1 MSLNFSDDDDVI
13 NEEVDDTQKSD
24 KNHSNLGFMNNERK
38 EKEKEKDYGMEKKKP
53 FHNYENN
60 PFSNMKL
67 SREYFEN
74 VQEMDVNNE
83 ENYIGPDE
91 GSEVELEGKKKKKKS
106 VIFQLKN
113 LFNDV
118 SLNKLNTYIRKRRRK
133 SQEEMNSNDHFSRS
147 SYEKEGEKE
156 KNNKKKKR
164 NENGYAY
171 GEDNYNDNIYDNSDD
186 KLFND
191 SYNNMYN
198 DDILNDQS
206 REDVDVDVDE
216 EDELQKYV
224 REEKNKM
231 KQIMPEKDELWE
243 LYIYMNLKKKKRK
256 IEYNEKQYS
265 NAMNKVFS
273 NLENEYKSIIKEK
286 LFGKIIFK
294 EYLVISDDV
303 EYFKNNH
310 IMNIGKNMTI
320 PIIKKKNL
328 LSEMKRKLILLYNKG
343 ICCNYIKEI
352 SINSGGKINE
362 QTNSYQNQDGSSLR
376 INENM
381 DYYINKI
388 QDNNLIIEKESLNLY
403 LNKLFDKYC
412 IIVHKIR
419 THRRKDLRMN
429 FNSFMDLINEVFTK
443 LYFSIHNIFLTD
455 EDMNINLTD
464 IYKTIRRKYNMHDV
478 LDKVQ
483 KLTHK
488 KECYEH
494 YRSYLLYKY
503 KTTYSVCDEAFKNHI
518 MNDNINIFNFKKFYN
533 TDFSKENFTIIK
545 EEQKINT
552 NDNDFHHFTYD
563 QNNAEEHTNI
573 FTNDIYNEDFFS
585 INVNNMEAKGI
596 QPPHRDT
603 TTVPEKS
610 YNAKTKDHITPVLKE
625 EHAYNNNNN
634 NNNKNNN
641 NNNNNNKNNNNNN
654 NNDNNNNN
662 VVEETPLE
670 KAKRIAR
677 EKKKQLMNNR
687 VKII

>member
-13 NEEVDDTQKSD
+13 REEVDDTEKSD
-24 KNHSNLGFMNNERK
+24 KDNSNLDFMNHDKK
-38 EKEKEKDYGMEKKKP
+38 EKGKDYGIEKKRP
-53 FHNYENN
+53 FQNDDNN
-60 PFSNMKL
+60 PFSNMKS
-67 SREYFEN
+67 SREFFEN
-74 VQEMDVNNE
+74 LQGEDINNE
-83 ENYIGPDE
+83 DTYIGPDE
-91 GSEVELEGKKKKKKS
+91 GTEAELEGKKKKKKS

-118 SLNKLNTYIRKRRRK
+118 SLNKLNAYIRKKRRK
-133 SQEEMNSNDHFSRS
+133 SEEEMNSNDNFSRS

-156 KNNKKKKR
+156 KNPKKKKK
-164 NENGYAY
+164 NDHV
-171 GEDNYNDNIYDNSDD
+171 DNYKDDNYKDNIYKDNIYDDKIFDNSDD
-186 KLFND
+186 NL
-191 SYNNMYN
+191 YN
-198 DDILNDQS
+198 DDILNNPSD
-206 REDVDVDVDE
+206 EE
-216 EDELQKYV
+216 EDELQRYV

-231 KQIMPEKDELWE
+231 KQIMPEKDDLWE

-265 NAMNKVFS
+265 SAMNKVFN
-273 NLENEYKSIIKEK
+273 NLENEYKNIIKEK
-286 LFGKIIFK
+286 LFNKIIFK
-294 EYLVISDDV
+294 EYLVIKDDV

-310 IMNIGKNMTI
+310 IMNIEKNITI

-328 LSEMKRKLILLYNKG
+328 LSEMKKKLILLYNKG

-352 SINSGGKINE
+352 SINSVGKIDE
-362 QTNSYQNQDGSSLR
+362 QRNSYENLDGSSLR
-376 INENM
+376 VNENM
-381 DYYINKI
+381 DNYINKI
-388 QDNNLIIEKESLNLY
+388 QDNNYLIIEKESLNIG

-412 IIVHKIR
+412 IIVHKIKA
-419 THRRKDLRMN
+419 HRRKDLRRN
-429 FNSFMDLINEVFTK
+429 FNSFMELINEVFTK

-478 LDKVQ
+478 LDKLQ

-503 KTTYSVCDEAFKNHI
+503 KTTYSVCDEVFKNHI

-533 TDFSKENFTIIK
+533 TDFSKDNFTIIK
-545 EEQKINT
+545 QEQKITT
-552 NDNDFHHFTYD
+552 NDNELHNFIYD
-563 QNNAEEHTNI
+563 QNDNEEDRNI
-573 FTNDIYNEDFFS
+573 FTNDIYNEDFFT
-585 INVNNMEAKGI
+585 ININHMENKNT
-596 QPPHRDT
+596 QSPQNDT
-603 TTVPEKS
+603 VTISQKI
-610 YNAKTKDHITPVLKE
+610 YNVKPKDNIIPITKENHT
-625 EHAYNNNNN
+625 YNNNNINNININ
-634 NNNKNNN
+634 NNNINNN
-641 NNNNNNKNNNNNN
+641 SNIY
-654 NNDNNNNN
+654 N